1 MASALAAAPQDSRR
15 ADTHTMI
22 VDPAFATLQVK
33 VNDDD
38 SQPPVIFLDSSDR
51 LTISFD
57 ELADDRR
64 YMRYELIHC
73 NAFWRSDGLV
83 DTEFLDGFNEGTVDD
98 YQFSQATLV
107 HYVNYRIT
115 IPNEQVRP
123 TISGNYLLRIFDESN
138 RDNTLLQVRFCLVEP
153 AMKASAEVSSRTDID
168 RNESHQQ
175 LTIAV
180 DTEGT
185 EVNNPYTDIFV
196 TVEQNGRTD
205 NSVTVSRPTRIA
217 GSQLI
222 WEHDRDLIFEAG
234 NEYRRMEIV
243 STNYPG
249 MHVERY
255 TYADPIYHATLLT
268 DLPRTDL
275 PYSYDQTQFGRFRIR
290 EYNSTDPDTEADYI
304 ATHFALDMPEQP
316 FDIFIDG
323 DLTLRRFSPES
334 RMVYNRATRRYEHT
348 MLLKQGAYN
357 YQYLAVP
364 AGSMRGSAAPVE
376 GNRYQTANQYLIKV
390 YQRRPGS
397 RYDRL
402 VAVTMATS
410 GT

>member
-1 MASALAAAPQDSRR
+1 MVRLRFVILLLISMASALAAEPQESRR

-73 NAFWRSDGLV
+73 NAFWRPDGLV

-123 TISGNYLLRIFDESN
+123 TISGNYLLRIFDESD

-153 AMKASAEVSSRTDID
+153 AMRASAEVSSRTDID

-255 TYADPIYHATLLT
+255 T
-268 DLPRTDL
+268 
-275 PYSYDQTQFGRFRIR
+275 
-290 EYNSTDPDTEADYI
+290 
-304 ATHFALDMPEQP
+304 
-316 FDIFIDG
+316 
-323 DLTLRRFSPES
+323 
-334 RMVYNRATRRYEHT
+334 
-348 MLLKQGAYN
+348 
-357 YQYLAVP
+357 
-364 AGSMRGSAAPVE
+364 
-376 GNRYQTANQYLIKV
+376 
-390 YQRRPGS
+390 
-397 RYDRL
+397 
-402 VAVTMATS
+402 
-410 GT
+410 